1 MDIEVPIETKKLK
14 GNSINTWKTKA
25 INISLIKQRS
35 LYCAHKK
42 SISTSASERY
52 KKYKS
57 ILDRVIRQAKA
68 METEAEILDADN
80 DSQKLWSILNEVVD
94 RKQLKHRNPER
105 FTNAGKSIT
114 KPMAI
119 ADGLNKYFAMIG
131 QKMADTIPDTE
142 GYQQHVRRSYGLFK
156 LARPNSEYVGKIMS
170 KQQPKLSCGLDTINN
185 KVVKQYS
192 NELSN

>member
-1 MDIEVPIETKKLK
+1 
-14 GNSINTWKTKA
+14 
-25 INISLIKQRS
+25 
-35 LYCAHKK
+35 
-42 SISTSASERY
+42 
-52 KKYKS
+52 
-57 ILDRVIRQAKA
+57 

-185 KVVKQYS
+185 KVVKQCS
-192 NELSN
+192 NELAIPMEILIGHSIKEGYILQIQTSQNYPAIQKRFG